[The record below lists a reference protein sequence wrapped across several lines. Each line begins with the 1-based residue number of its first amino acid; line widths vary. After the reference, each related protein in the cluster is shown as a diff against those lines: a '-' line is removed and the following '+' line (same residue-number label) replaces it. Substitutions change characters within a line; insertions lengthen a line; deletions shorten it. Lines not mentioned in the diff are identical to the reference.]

1 MKKSVIISLIASAL
15 VFLSLCLLFSG
26 KPENSGFLASLN
38 PVEAVSGL
46 SFALGF
52 AAGLPP
58 TAAVIAAVA
67 LLALVPTG
75 VFLIARRFLR
85 RYDG

>member
-1 MKKSVIISLIASAL
+1 MKNSAMISFFVSAL
-15 VFLSLCLLFSG
+15 VFFSLCALFSG
-26 KPENSGFLASLN
+26 KPDDAGFLASLN

-58 TAAVIAAVA
+58 TAAVIAAVV
-67 LLALVPTG
+67 LLVLVPTG

>member
-1 MKKSVIISLIASAL
+1 MKNSVIISLIVSAL
-15 VFLSLCLLFSG
+15 VFFSLCLLFSG
-26 KPENSGFLASLN
+26 KPDDAGFLASLN